1 MLVLKSTSFL
11 SKLKC
16 SKGFTLVELMIVV
29 AIIGILA
36 AASIPAFSRW
46 MADSRTRTAAES
58 LQSALRLA
66 QTEAVQ
72 RSRKVEFYLTNASPA
87 LSAASSTSGKNWV
100 MQTLAPGTTT
110 AETYLQGGIFV
121 TADSTVAISAGSAKA
136 TFNSL
141 GRANPVTY
149 TLTNSGGNR
158 KLNVVLNT
166 GGGLRMC
173 DPDKTRSA
181 SNPDGC

>member
-1 MLVLKSTSFL
+1 MLTLKSTSL
-11 SKLKC
+11 C
-16 SKGFTLVELMIVV
+16 SFKFTKGFTLVELIIVV

-36 AASIPAFSRW
+36 AFSVPAFSKW
-46 MADSRTRTAAES
+46 VADSHTRTVAES
-58 LQSALRLA
+58 LQSSLRLA

-100 MQTLAPGTTT
+100 MKTLTPGTTT
-110 AETYLQGGIFV
+110 AETYIQGGIFV
-121 TADSTVAISAGSAKA
+121 TNSSTVAISANSAKA

-149 TLTNSGGNR
+149 TLTNTKGNR
-158 KLNVVLNT
+158 GLNVVLNT
-166 GGGLRMC
+166 GGGSRMC
-173 DPDKTRSA
+173 DPNKTRSA
-181 SNPDGC
+181 SSPDGC

>member
-1 MLVLKSTSFL
+1 MLVSKSITLRRLKSN
-11 SKLKC
+11 
-16 SKGFTLVELMIVV
+16 KGFTLVELMIVV

-36 AASIPAFSRW
+36 AISVPAFSRW
-46 MADSRTRTAAES
+46 VADTHTRTVAES

-87 LSAASSTSGKNWV
+87 ISAASNTAGKNWV
-100 MQTLAPGTTT
+100 MQTLTPGTTT
-110 AETYLQGGIFV
+110 AEDYIQGGIFV
-121 TADSTVAISAGSAKA
+121 ASGSAVAISAGSAKA

-149 TLTNSGGNR
+149 TLTNTSGSR
-158 KLNVVLNT
+158 SLNVVLNT

-181 SNPDGC
+181 SSPDGC

>member
-1 MLVLKSTSFL
+1 MLTLCNKKLFAPKSSF
-11 SKLKC
+11 
-16 SKGFTLVELMIVV
+16 GFTLIELLITV
-29 AIIGILA
+29 ALIGILA
-36 AASIPAFSRW
+36 ALSVPAFGKWVANSH
-46 MADSRTRTAAES
+46 TRTVAES
-58 LQSALRLA
+58 LQSSLRLA

-87 LSAASSTSGKNWV
+87 LSATSSTAGKNWV
-100 MQTLAPGTTT
+100 MQTLSPGTTT
-110 AETYLQGGIFV
+110 AETYVQGGIFV
-121 TADSTVAISAGSAKA
+121 TNSSSVAISASSTKA

-149 TLTNSGGNR
+149 TLTNSKGDRN
-158 KLNVVLNT
+158 LNVVLNT

-181 SNPDGC
+181 SNADGC

>member
-1 MLVLKSTSFL
+1 MLVLNSNTLRKF
-11 SKLKC
+11 KC
-16 SKGFTLVELMIVV
+16 AKGFTLVELMIVV
-29 AIIGILA
+29 ALIGILA
-36 AASIPAFSRW
+36 ALSVPAFSRW
-46 MADSRTRTAAES
+46 VADTHTRTVAES
-58 LQSALRLA
+58 LQSSLRLA

-110 AETYLQGGIFV
+110 AETYVQGGMFV
-121 TADSTVAISAGSAKA
+121 ATGSTVAISASSAIA

-149 TLTNSGGNR
+149 TLTNSKGNR

>member
-1 MLVLKSTSFL
+1 MLNIHNAKCFVLKRSF
-11 SKLKC
+11 
-16 SKGFTLVELMIVV
+16 GFTLIELLVTV

-36 AASIPAFSRW
+36 ALSVPAFGTW
-46 MADSRTRTAAES
+46 IADSRTRTVAES
-58 LQSALRLA
+58 LQTTLRLA

-87 LSAASSTSGKNWV
+87 LSVASSTTGKNWV
-100 MQTLAPGTTT
+100 MQTLSPGTTT
-110 AETYLQGGIFV
+110 AETYIQGGIFITNTSSV
-121 TADSTVAISAGSAKA
+121 TISAGSAKA

-141 GRANPVTY
+141 GRANPFSY
-149 TLTNSGGNR
+149 TLTNSKGNR

-181 SNPDGC
+181 SNSDGC